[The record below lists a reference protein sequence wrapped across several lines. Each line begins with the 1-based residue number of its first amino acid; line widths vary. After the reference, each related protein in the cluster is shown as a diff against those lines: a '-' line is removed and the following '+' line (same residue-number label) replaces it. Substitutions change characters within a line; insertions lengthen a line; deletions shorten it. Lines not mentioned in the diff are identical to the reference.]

1 MSEQDLKRR
10 RVLVTGATSGI
21 GRALA
26 EELLK
31 RGGSVAL
38 VGRDFG
44 AVEALK
50 LRYGERAHFLSYDL
64 RDAAGFRALAQEA
77 HGAMGGLDG
86 LVHGAGVFRHA
97 PLSEVSEEQLVEQM
111 EVNLM
116 APIRLTQAALP
127 LMSDGGGVVFLSS
140 TLGERPILTSPVY
153 SATKGG
159 LDAFMKAVAVEGA
172 AQQVTSNALILG
184 MVDTPMIYQKRP
196 GQKEDAD
203 KKLEEFAQLHLLG
216 RLGNV
221 TEVANVVI
229 DLLGNSWMTGARV
242 VLDGGLLVKEG

>member
-1 MSEQDLKRR
+1 MSEQLMKCR

-26 EELLK
+26 EALLK
-31 RGGSVAL
+31 RGGAVAM
-38 VGRDFG
+38 VGREFG

-50 LRYGERAHFLSYDL
+50 QRYGERVHFLAYDL
-64 RDAAGFRALAQEA
+64 RDAAGFGGLAQEA

-97 PLSEVSEEQLVEQM
+97 TLPEVSEEELVEQM

-116 APIRLTQAALP
+116 APIRLTRAALP

-172 AQQVTSNALILG
+172 AKQVTSNALVLG
-184 MVDTPMIYQKRP
+184 MVDTPMVHQERP
-196 GQKEDAD
+196 GQAKGVDQ
-203 KKLEEFAQLHLLG
+203 KLQEFAQLHLLG
-216 RLGNV
+216 RLGDPA
-221 TEVANVVI
+221 EVADVVI
-229 DLLGNSWMTGARV
+229 EVLKNSWMTGARV
-242 VLDGGLLVKEG
+242 VLDGGLLMKEG

>member
-1 MSEQDLKRR
+1 
-10 RVLVTGATSGI
+10 
-21 GRALA
+21 
-26 EELLK
+26 
-31 RGGSVAL
+31 
-38 VGRDFG
+38 
-44 AVEALK
+44 
-50 LRYGERAHFLSYDL
+50 
-64 RDAAGFRALAQEA
+64 
-77 HGAMGGLDG
+77 
-86 LVHGAGVFRHA
+86 
-97 PLSEVSEEQLVEQM
+97 
-111 EVNLM
+111 
-116 APIRLTQAALP
+116 
-127 LMSDGGGVVFLSS
+127 
-140 TLGERPILTSPVY
+140 LGERPILTSPVY